1 MLSIDEI
8 KQPIAA
14 DIDAF
19 EEKFKSSMQSSVPL
33 LDRITHYIVKRKGKQ
48 IRPMF
53 VFFSASICGG
63 ITEATHRGAALVEL
77 LHTATLVHDDVV
89 DNSYQRR
96 GFFSINALWKNKIA
110 VLVGDF
116 LLSKGL
122 LLSIENNDFKLLQIV
137 SEAVKQMSEGELL
150 QVEKVRRMDVDEPIY
165 YEVIRQKTAS
175 LIASCCACGAASAGA
190 DEETIEKMRSFG
202 EKIGIAFQIKD
213 DMFDFGTDDVGKP
226 LGIDIKEKK
235 VTLPLIYSLNNTTS
249 SERKRIINLVKNH
262 NDDPKKIE
270 QIIRFVKESGGLQYA
285 ETQMKKYQDEA
296 FEILNTFPKSDSR
309 ESLEQLVR
317 FTTERNK

>member
-8 KQPIAA
+8 KKPIAA

-19 EEKFKSSMQSSVPL
+19 EERFKSSMQSSVPL

-48 IRPMF
+48 IRPLF

-63 ITEATHRGAALVEL
+63 INDATHRGAALVEL

-190 DEETIEKMRSFG
+190 DEVTIEKMRSFG

-270 QIIRFVKESGGLQYA
+270 QIIRFVKATGGLQYA
-285 ETQMKKYQDEA
+285 ETQMKKYQEEA